1 MVPND
6 KGLPQ
11 LTHYLVTIIPGD
23 TLMTNSTSIYL
34 SNLLPSVS
42 YNVSISGASLSFP
55 NGGLASQVVSFETI
69 EGPPR
74 ISTSVATSMNGR
86 ITLQWTLRHI
96 GGLDDVSI
104 KSYCTD
110 DPSMTAPG
118 SASGSGL
125 DSSSFYYDCDNQCL
139 SSSSVMLDGTVTAG
153 TVYYCTVQAYNS
165 YGSNINQTTVQP
177 LTGIPSTPIVYVM
190 LTDEFVNVIFRSE
203 YPGGNG
209 INFTIL
215 LTDNNEQVIH
225 SQEYFYSSYDS
236 ANRTA
241 FINNQHTQ
249 SSGVFYVIVKAANIY
264 GISEMTRVGPYNTT
278 ITPTATPTQIP
289 YLLVII
295 IASVVGGILIA
306 VVIVTVIICI
316 CACCLKRRKKYDVT
330 ELRTSRLQTW
340 KKGDVRGIEMSQR
353 KRHLK

>member
-1 MVPND
+1 
-6 KGLPQ
+6 
-11 LTHYLVTIIPGD
+11 
-23 TLMTNSTSIYL
+23 
-34 SNLLPSVS
+34 
-42 YNVSISGASLSFP
+42 
-55 NGGLASQVVSFETI
+55 
-69 EGPPR
+69 
-74 ISTSVATSMNGR
+74 
-86 ITLQWTLRHI
+86 
-96 GGLDDVSI
+96 
-104 KSYCTD
+104 
-110 DPSMTAPG
+110 
-118 SASGSGL
+118 
-125 DSSSFYYDCDNQCL
+125 
-139 SSSSVMLDGTVTAG
+139 MLDGTVTAG

-236 ANRTA
+236 ANRTV
-241 FINNQHTQ
+241 FINTP
-249 SSGVFYVIVKAANIY
+249 SSGAVFYVIVKAANIY